1 MILYLCSCR
10 RCAFQVHSSDV
21 LAIKELMMQH
31 LTKSHRQPFSLVASV
46 PLKDFKELFIID
58 RIRDISDKDA
68 KAFDWATGHPR
79 YWKVQRTKPQNL
91 PIISGLGNGEFKLF
105 LKSERD

>member
-1 MILYLCSCR
+1 M
-10 RCAFQVHSSDV
+10 SDH
-21 LAIKELMMQH
+21 M
-31 LTKSHRQPFSLVASV
+31 TKSHRYPFSLVASV
-46 PLKDFKELFIID
+46 PFKDFKELFMID
-58 RIRDISDKDA
+58 RIRDITDKDD
-68 KAFDWATGHPR
+68 KALDWATEHSA